1 MDDKK
6 IKLRVFIAADAAKR
20 IQDHV
25 VELPGE
31 TRCVDV
37 KEEVHKALAR
47 KLGTVS
53 FKVTGVNLY
62 PHWDKRRHGNGAA

>member
-1 MDDKK
+1 MEDNK
-6 IKLRVFIAADAAKR
+6 IKLRVFIAADAAER

-25 VELPGE
+25 IELPGE

-37 KEEVHKALAR
+37 KDAAHEVLAQR
-47 KLGTVS
+47 LGTVS

>member
-6 IKLRVFIAADAAKR
+6 IKLRVFIAADAAER

-31 TRCVDV
+31 TPCVDV
-37 KEEVHKALAR
+37 KEEAHKALAR